1 MRRVLGLI
9 ALTVIIS
16 WLISLFAPSLV
27 SAEQPPSDRCRRVSK
42 IEYNAAKGEHLL
54 SSRYRVYV
62 RTGHFWRHHYWHCP
76 I

>member
-1 MRRVLGLI
+1 MRRVLRLV
-9 ALTVIIS
+9 ALTVIIG
-16 WLISLFAPSLV
+16 WLISVFAPSFV
-27 SAEQPPSDRCRRVSK
+27 SAEQPPRDGCRRVSK
-42 IEYNAAKGEHLL
+42 IEYNAAKGEYLL